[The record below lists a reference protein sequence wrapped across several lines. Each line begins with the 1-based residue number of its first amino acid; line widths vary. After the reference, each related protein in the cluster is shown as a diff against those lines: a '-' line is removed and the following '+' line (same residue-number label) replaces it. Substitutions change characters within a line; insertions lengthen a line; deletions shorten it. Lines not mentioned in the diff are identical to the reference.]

1 LNNIHHNKAFY
12 ERKGDHRVLAVI
24 SPAKSLDFDSEIPKI
39 AESANRFPEET
50 KRLATGI
57 KNLTKARLQKIM
69 PVSDNLIELNRG
81 RYAGFFEQPERAAI
95 YAYSGDVYSGFE
107 AQSIG
112 EDAMAFAQQN
122 LRILSGLYGLLRP
135 FDPIRPHRLE
145 MGTKW
150 APRYKKLTDFWGD
163 KIVGALTDDLNGAD
177 DRIILNLASNEY
189 WASVKP
195 HIKKLNARIV
205 EVDFRREG
213 PDGPQFV
220 SFEAKRARGMMARY
234 MCENHIADVESMKG
248 FDSDGYKFDA
258 DASSEDSL
266 RFIRS

>member
-1 LNNIHHNKAFY
+1 M
-12 ERKGDHRVLAVI
+12 LAVI
-24 SPAKSLDFDSEIPKI
+24 SPAKSLDFDSKIPNVT
-39 AESANRFPEET
+39 SSPSRFPEET

-57 KNLTKARLQKIM
+57 KNLTKSKLKKIM
-69 PVSDNLIELNRG
+69 PVSDNLIDLNRG
-81 RYAGFFEQPERAAI
+81 RYANFFGQPERPAI
-95 YAYSGDVYSGFE
+95 YAYSGDVYTGFE

-112 EDAMAFAQQN
+112 EDAMSFAQDH

-135 FDPIRPHRLE
+135 FDAIRPHRLE

-163 KIVGALTDDLNGAD
+163 KIARELSADLGSSQ

-205 EVDFRREG
+205 DVDFRREG

-234 MCENHIADVESMKG
+234 MCENHGADIETLKG
-248 FDSDGYKFDA
+248 FDSDGYKFDSN
-258 DASSEDSL
+258 ASPEDSL

>member
-1 LNNIHHNKAFY
+1 M
-12 ERKGDHRVLAVI
+12 LAVI
-24 SPAKSLDFDSEIPKI
+24 SPAKSLDFNSEIPDVK
-39 AESANRFPEET
+39 ESENRFPEQT

-57 KNLTKARLQKIM
+57 KNLTKKKLKKIM
-69 PVSDNLIELNRG
+69 PVSDNLIELNRD
-81 RYAGFFEQPERAAI
+81 RYAEFFDQPERPAI
-95 YAYSGDVYSGFE
+95 YAYSGDVYTGFE

-112 EDAMAFAQQN
+112 EDAMAFAQDH

-163 KIVGALTDDLNGAD
+163 KIARALSSDLEGSD
-177 DRIILNLASNEY
+177 DRIVLNLASNEY
-189 WASVKP
+189 WASIKP
-195 HIKKLNARIV
+195 HIDKLNARIV

-234 MCENHIADVESMKG
+234 MCENHITDVESLKD
-248 FDSDGYKFDA
+248 FDSDGYAFDTG
-258 DASSEDSL
+258 SSTEDSL

>member
-1 LNNIHHNKAFY
+1 MI
-12 ERKGDHRVLAVI
+12 AVI
-24 SPAKSLDFDSEIPKI
+24 SPAKSLDFDSQIPAVKP
-39 AESANRFPEET
+39 SSNRFPKET

-57 KNLTKARLQKIM
+57 KNLTKAKLKKIM

-81 RYAGFFEQPERAAI
+81 RYAGFFEQAERPAI
-95 YAYSGDVYSGFE
+95 FAYSGDVYTGFE
-107 AQSIG
+107 APSIG
-112 EDAMAFAQQN
+112 DEALSYAQEH

-163 KIVGALTDDLNGAD
+163 KIAKTLAADLEASV

-195 HIKKLNARIV
+195 YVNKLNARVI

-234 MCENHIADVESMKG
+234 MCENHIADVESLKG

-258 DASSEDSL
+258 DASTVDSL

>member
-1 LNNIHHNKAFY
+1 M
-12 ERKGDHRVLAVI
+12 LAVI
-24 SPAKSLDFDSEIPKI
+24 SPAKSLDFDSEIPNVK
-39 AESANRFPEET
+39 STPSRFPEDT

-57 KNLTKARLQKIM
+57 KNLTKAKLKKIM
-69 PVSDNLIELNRG
+69 PVSDNLIALNRG
-81 RYAGFFEQPERAAI
+81 RYADFYSQPERSAI
-95 YAYSGDVYSGFE
+95 YAYSGDVYTGFE

-112 EDAMAFAQQN
+112 EDAMTFAQDN

-135 FDPIRPHRLE
+135 FDSIRPHRLE

-163 KIVGALTDDLNGAD
+163 KIANELSQDLNGSE

-195 HIKKLNARIV
+195 HIHKLDARV
-205 EVDFRREG
+205 VAVDFRREG

-220 SFEAKRARGMMARY
+220 SFEAKRARGLMARY
-234 MCENHIADVESMKG
+234 MCENHISDIETLKG
-248 FDSDGYKFDA
+248 FDSDGYQYDA
-258 DASSEDSL
+258 DASTEDSL

>member
-1 LNNIHHNKAFY
+1 M
-12 ERKGDHRVLAVI
+12 LAVI
-24 SPAKSLDFDSEIPKI
+24 SPAKSLDFESDIPNIKQSE
-39 AESANRFPEET
+39 NRFPEET

-57 KNLTKARLQKIM
+57 KNLTKAKLKKIM

-81 RYAGFFEQPERAAI
+81 RYAVFFEQTERPAI
-95 YAYSGDVYSGFE
+95 YAYSGDVYTGFE
-107 AQSIG
+107 VQSIG
-112 EDAMAFAQQN
+112 DHAMNFAQDH

-150 APRYKKLTDFWGD
+150 APRYRKLTDFWGD
-163 KIVGALTDDLNGAD
+163 KIAKALATDLDASD

-195 HIKKLNARIV
+195 FIDKLNARIV

-234 MCENHIADVESMKG
+234 VCENHITDVESLKG
-248 FDSDGYKFDA
+248 FDSDGYAFDA
-258 DASSEDSL
+258 DNSTEDSL

>member
-1 LNNIHHNKAFY
+1 M
-12 ERKGDHRVLAVI
+12 LAVI
-24 SPAKSLDFDSEIPKI
+24 SPAKSLDFDSEIPNIKQS
-39 AESANRFPEET
+39 ENRFPEET

-57 KNLTKARLQKIM
+57 KNLTKTKLKKIM
-69 PVSDNLIELNRG
+69 PVSDSLIELNRG
-81 RYAGFFEQPERAAI
+81 RYAEFFEQPERPAI
-95 YAYSGDVYSGFE
+95 YAYSGDVYTGFE

-112 EDAMAFAQQN
+112 DDAMDFAQN
-122 LRILSGLYGLLRP
+122 HLRILSGLYGLLQP

-163 KIVGALTDDLNGAD
+163 KIAKALKSDLDATD

-195 HIKKLNARIV
+195 FIDKLDAKIV

-213 PDGPQFV
+213 PDGPQFT

-234 MCENHIADVESMKG
+234 MCENHIADVESLKG
-248 FDSDGYKFDA
+248 FDSDGYAFDA
-258 DASSEDSL
+258 ESSTEDSL

>member
-1 LNNIHHNKAFY
+1 M
-12 ERKGDHRVLAVI
+12 LAII
-24 SPAKSLDFDSEIPKI
+24 SPAKSLDFESDIPDIKQSE
-39 AESANRFPEET
+39 NRFPDET

-57 KNLTKARLQKIM
+57 KNLTKKKLKKIM

-81 RYAGFFEQPERAAI
+81 RYAEFFDQPERPAI
-95 YAYSGDVYSGFE
+95 YAYSGDVYTGFE
-107 AQSIG
+107 AQSIS
-112 EDAMAFAQQN
+112 EDAMSFAQDH

-163 KIVGALTDDLNGAD
+163 KIAKALSSDLDASD

-195 HIKKLNARIV
+195 FIDKLDAKIV

-213 PDGPQFV
+213 PDGPQFI

-234 MCENHIADVESMKG
+234 MCENHITDIESLKG
-248 FDSDGYKFDA
+248 FDSDGYAFDA
-258 DASSEDSL
+258 DSSTEDSL

>member
-1 LNNIHHNKAFY
+1 M
-12 ERKGDHRVLAVI
+12 LAVI
-24 SPAKSLDFDSEIPKI
+24 SPAKSLDFVSEIPNVKSTPI
-39 AESANRFPEET
+39 RFPEET

-57 KNLTKARLQKIM
+57 KNLTKAKLKQIM

-81 RYAGFFEQPERAAI
+81 RYADFFEQPERAAI
-95 YAYSGDVYSGFE
+95 FAYSGDVYTGFE
-107 AQSIG
+107 AQSVG
-112 EDAMAFAQQN
+112 EDAMSFAQDH

-135 FDPIRPHRLE
+135 YDPIRPHRLE

-163 KIVGALTDDLNGAD
+163 KISQELSADLD
-177 DRIILNLASNEY
+177 SSQDRIILNLASNEY

-195 HIKKLNARIV
+195 HISKLDAHV
-205 EVDFRREG
+205 VAVDFRREG

-234 MCENHIADVESMKG
+234 MCENHITDVEALKS
-248 FDSDGYKFDA
+248 FDSDGYKYNTN
-258 DASSEDSL
+258 ASSEDSL
-266 RFIRS
+266 SFIRS

>member
-1 LNNIHHNKAFY
+1 M
-12 ERKGDHRVLAVI
+12 LAVI
-24 SPAKSLDFDSEIPKI
+24 SPAKSLDFESKIPNIKQSE
-39 AESANRFPEET
+39 NRFPDET

-57 KNLTKARLQKIM
+57 KNLTKKKLKKIM

-81 RYAGFFEQPERAAI
+81 RYSEFFDQPERPAI
-95 YAYSGDVYSGFE
+95 YAYSGDVYTGFE

-112 EDAMAFAQQN
+112 DDAMSFAQDH

-150 APRYKKLTDFWGD
+150 APRYEKLTDFWDD
-163 KIVGALTDDLNGAD
+163 KIAKALSFDLDASD

-195 HIKKLNARIV
+195 FVRKLDAKIV

-234 MCENHIADVESMKG
+234 MCENHITDVESLKG
-248 FDSDGYKFDA
+248 FDSDGYAFDA
-258 DASSEDSL
+258 ESSIEDSL

>member
-1 LNNIHHNKAFY
+1 M
-12 ERKGDHRVLAVI
+12 LAVI
-24 SPAKSLDFDSEIPKI
+24 SPAKSLDFDSDHPAINL
-39 AESANRFPEET
+39 SASRFPAET
-50 KRLATGI
+50 QRLAKGI
-57 KNLTKARLQKIM
+57 KNLTKTKLKKIM
-69 PVSDNLIELNRG
+69 PVSDNLIELNRS
-81 RYAGFFEQPERAAI
+81 RYAAFFEQPERPAI
-95 YAYSGDVYSGFE
+95 FAYSGDVYTGFE
-107 AQSIG
+107 AQSVG
-112 EDAMAFAQQN
+112 EEALSYAQEH

-150 APRYKKLTDFWGD
+150 APRFKKLTDFWGD
-163 KIVGALTDDLNGAD
+163 KIAKTLAADLDASEK
-177 DRIILNLASNEY
+177 RIILNLASNEY

-195 HIKKLNARIV
+195 HINKLNARII

-234 MCENHIADVESMKG
+234 MCENHIADIESLKD
-248 FDSDGYKFDA
+248 FDSDGYKFDVG
-258 DASSEDSL
+258 ASSEDSL

>member
-1 LNNIHHNKAFY
+1 M
-12 ERKGDHRVLAVI
+12 LAVI
-24 SPAKSLDFDSEIPKI
+24 SPAKSLDFDSEIPNVT
-39 AESANRFPEET
+39 SSPSRFPEET

-57 KNLTKARLQKIM
+57 KNLTKSKLKKIM
-69 PVSDNLIELNRG
+69 PVSENLIELNRG
-81 RYAGFFEQPERAAI
+81 RYAEFFEQAERAAI
-95 YAYSGDVYSGFE
+95 YAYSGDVYTGFE
-107 AQSIG
+107 AQTIG
-112 EDAMAFAQQN
+112 EDAMSFAQGH

-135 FDPIRPHRLE
+135 YDAIRPHRLE

-163 KIVGALTDDLNGAD
+163 KIAHELSADLDANQ

-195 HIKKLNARIV
+195 HIKKLDARIV
-205 EVDFRREG
+205 DVDFRREG

-234 MCENHIADVESMKG
+234 MCENHIVDVETLKG
-248 FDSDGYKFDA
+248 FDSDGYKFITED
-258 DASSEDSL
+258 STEDSL